1 MNQIRSISDD
11 EHIMNLIYSSDYEE
25 AIDKLRQQG
34 HDPLDTESIRES
46 ATRLRDIRN
55 DCREIDTRIG
65 KFGGEA
71 YLHAQGYHIPDEFLS
86 ENIST
91 SSILTPDGWADG
103 MAISANGDEIV
114 IPKYQGVDTELD
126 RTPHPTTYEGNA
138 PQGTPAYT
146 RDHMLSDPRFA
157 QYFHDHSDIW
167 DKVKRGQIRLTI
179 MVIKTVSP
187 DLTQVAAEPFALTTK
202 TIQHLQQNIDTL

>member
-114 IPKYQGVDTELD
+114 IPKYQGVDTE
-126 RTPHPTTYEGNA
+126 RNA
-138 PQGTPAYT
+138 PQGTPAHT

>member
-1 MNQIRSISDD
+1 MNQIHSINDD
-11 EHIMNLIYSSDYEE
+11 EQIMNLIYSSKYEE

-34 HDPLDTESIRES
+34 HDPFDTESIRES

-167 DKVKRGQIRLTI
+167 DKVKRGQTRLTI
-179 MVIKTVSP
+179 MVICSG
-187 DLTQVAAEPFALTTK
+187 ESS
-202 TIQHLQQNIDTL
+202 